1 MTTTTMISSFALMAF
16 LDTILPPPSLPAC
29 VSLAFETRAFASNRR
44 ETVRTNINYNP
55 YLNPHPPKRAYPLCK
70 RISLPS
76 PSFSKVNT
84 YIRNLP
90 SPEFHRDEFRYASAF
105 IRKIYLLP
113 SILPKKRK
121 RSSKRNEEESRFF
134 LSFFQNREIREMNYS
149 NIVGYKFFAADHARI
164 LRGTDAQVGLPFGG
178 RGEISWTFDSIK
190 RAVPLK
196 LVNGSGF
203 AISLSLS
210 LSVRCVL
217 PLAHRIQSTLL
228 TFLLARPSPLPRP
241 ATSLFLALFQAALIH
256 LSAVIIYIY
265 IYIYTYT
272 RILT

>member
-1 MTTTTMISSFALMAF
+1 MNSVM
-16 LDTILPPPSLPAC
+16 LPRSY
-29 VSLAFETRAFASNRR
+29 VKFTF
-44 ETVRTNINYNP
+44 
-55 YLNPHPPKRAYPLCK
+55 
-70 RISLPS
+70 SLPS
-76 PSFSKVNT
+76 
-84 YIRNLP
+84 YQ
-90 SPEFHRDEFRYASAF
+90 
-105 IRKIYLLP
+105 
-113 SILPKKRK
+113 
-121 RSSKRNEEESRFF
+121 RNENVHRKETKSPV
-134 LSFFQNREIREMNYS
+134 SFFQNREIREMNYS

>member
-1 MTTTTMISSFALMAF
+1 M
-16 LDTILPPPSLPAC
+16 LPRSY
-29 VSLAFETRAFASNRR
+29 VKFTF
-44 ETVRTNINYNP
+44 
-55 YLNPHPPKRAYPLCK
+55 
-70 RISLPS
+70 SLPS
-76 PSFSKVNT
+76 
-84 YIRNLP
+84 YQ
-90 SPEFHRDEFRYASAF
+90 
-105 IRKIYLLP
+105 
-113 SILPKKRK
+113 
-121 RSSKRNEEESRFF
+121 RNENVHRKETKKSPVSFF
-134 LSFFQNREIREMNYS
+134 LSSKIERFDKMNYS

>member
-1 MTTTTMISSFALMAF
+1 MAF

-121 RSSKRNEEESRFF
+121 RSSKRNEESRFF
-134 LSFFQNREIREMNYS
+134 LSSKIERFDKMNYS

-203 AISLSLS
+203 AISLSLFLS
-210 LSVRCVL
+210 LCAASFPSPIASNQL
-217 PLAHRIQSTLL
+217 SSPFSSP
-228 TFLLARPSPLPRP
+228 ARPPFHAQPRP
-241 ATSLFLALFQAALIH
+241 SFSPCFRLPWSTSRLLL
-256 LSAVIIYIY
+256 YIF
-265 IYIYTYT
+265 IYIYT
-272 RILT
+272 RIHVF

>member
-134 LSFFQNREIREMNYS
+134 LSFFQNREILQDELFEHCWLQVFRGRS
-149 NIVGYKFFAADHARI
+149 RANIARN
-164 LRGTDAQVGLPFGG
+164 RCAGG
-178 RGEISWTFDSIK
+178 PPVWWEGGDLVDIRLDKEGG
-190 RAVPLK
+190 ALK
-196 LVNGSGF
+196 
-203 AISLSLS
+203 
-210 LSVRCVL
+210 
-217 PLAHRIQSTLL
+217 
-228 TFLLARPSPLPRP
+228 AR
-241 ATSLFLALFQAALIH
+241 
-256 LSAVIIYIY
+256 
-265 IYIYTYT
+265 
-272 RILT
+272 

>member
-1 MTTTTMISSFALMAF
+1 MISSFALMAF

>member
-1 MTTTTMISSFALMAF
+1 MAF

-121 RSSKRNEEESRFF
+121 RSSKRNEESRFF
-134 LSFFQNREIREMNYS
+134 LPKSRDSWDELFEHCWLQVFRGRSRANIARNRCAGGPPVWGEGGS
-149 NIVGYKFFAADHARI
+149 
-164 LRGTDAQVGLPFGG
+164 RG
-178 RGEISWTFDSIK
+178 
-190 RAVPLK
+190 
-196 LVNGSGF
+196 
-203 AISLSLS
+203 
-210 LSVRCVL
+210 
-217 PLAHRIQSTLL
+217 HST
-228 TFLLARPSPLPRP
+228 R
-241 ATSLFLALFQAALIH
+241 
-256 LSAVIIYIY
+256 
-265 IYIYTYT
+265 
-272 RILT
+272 

>member
-1 MTTTTMISSFALMAF
+1 MAF

-121 RSSKRNEEESRFF
+121 RSSKRNEESRFF
-134 LSFFQNREIREMNYS
+134 LSSKIERFVRWIIRTLLATSFSRPITREYCAEQMRRWAS
-149 NIVGYKFFAADHARI
+149 RLG
-164 LRGTDAQVGLPFGG
+164 GGG
-178 RGEISWTFDSIK
+178 RSRG
-190 RAVPLK
+190 
-196 LVNGSGF
+196 
-203 AISLSLS
+203 
-210 LSVRCVL
+210 
-217 PLAHRIQSTLL
+217 HST
-228 TFLLARPSPLPRP
+228 R
-241 ATSLFLALFQAALIH
+241 
-256 LSAVIIYIY
+256 
-265 IYIYTYT
+265 
-272 RILT
+272 